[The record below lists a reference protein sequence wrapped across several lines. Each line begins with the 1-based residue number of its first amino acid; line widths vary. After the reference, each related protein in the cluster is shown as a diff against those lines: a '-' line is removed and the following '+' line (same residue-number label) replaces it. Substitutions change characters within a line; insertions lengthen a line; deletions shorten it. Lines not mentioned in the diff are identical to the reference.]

1 MTPARSIDAGGTDW
15 RVESVVSDEGLLALR
30 AGWERLLDAG
40 AGVTP
45 FDAWWMTYRAWR
57 LEKGS
62 PAPFILVAY
71 DANGSVM
78 GVLPLGVRR
87 LRRGPLTW
95 RVLDT
100 LAPRRLDFVDVIAR
114 PENRSLWRRCFSG
127 WLATGERGTSFG

>member
-1 MTPARSIDAGGTDW
+1 MTSARHVEAPGTEW
-15 RVESVVSDEGLLALR
+15 RVESVVTEEGLLALR

-62 PAPFILVAY
+62 PAPFVLVAH
-71 DANGSVM
+71 DANGSVA

-87 LRRGPLTW
+87 LRRGVLTW

-100 LAPRRLDFVDVIAR
+100 IAH
-114 PENRSLWRRCFSG
+114 
-127 WLATGERGTSFG
+127 